1 MSNKMNK
8 LSKHFQNK
16 LDRSMEMLYHRLLES
31 FLKNRPNIVQKLQ
44 LSQVSLVQE
53 KTAFDAFFNDTVKTL
68 SGYLEFIAPYAIEG
82 VTVQLH
88 FFLTRILNFSLFLNE
103 HVRFEVNDEVF
114 RNVQQSQIGNICSS
128 MDRETLPQLLENVI
142 RIFQLAMKVQ
152 IPLIALKYISKAIKQ
167 LNLISSFYP
176 GKNNSFKR
184 LMSYSLLKVGYQHM
198 FSFMKYLDFFLMNN
212 KVILYSEKRKQNL
225 IMYLRAIAEL
235 DHVLCAI

>member
-1 MSNKMNK
+1 
-8 LSKHFQNK
+8 
-16 LDRSMEMLYHRLLES
+16 
-31 FLKNRPNIVQKLQ
+31 
-44 LSQVSLVQE
+44 
-53 KTAFDAFFNDTVKTL
+53 
-68 SGYLEFIAPYAIEG
+68 
-82 VTVQLH
+82 
-88 FFLTRILNFSLFLNE
+88 
-103 HVRFEVNDEVF
+103 
-114 RNVQQSQIGNICSS
+114 

-142 RIFQLAMKVQ
+142 RMFQLAMKVQ

-184 LMSYSLLKVGYQHM
+184 LLSYALLKVGYQHM